1 MTKILVA
8 GLDGAKANF
17 GITRMTY
24 DLVTGELAVDGLKLI
39 ETQKSS
45 AKTVRVSSDNLRRC
59 REIAEGIRD
68 GIQGCTVA
76 FGEVPFGGKSADAV
90 HAFGMVIGLY
100 ASLPIPMIEVM
111 PQETKLAT
119 VGTKTASKE
128 EMIEWAFETYPNA
141 PWLTTKRGGAMVP
154 VLKNEHLADAAAIV
168 HAGVKT
174 PAFQQTIAILRASQG
189 IAVPAARPF
198 VSAF

>member
-1 MTKILVA
+1 MTKIRVV

-24 DLVTGELAVDGLKLI
+24 DLVTGELDIEALKLI
-39 ETQKSS
+39 ETQKST

-68 GIQGCTVA
+68 GIQGCVVA
-76 FGEVPFGGKSADAV
+76 FGEVPYGGKSAEAA

-100 ASLPIPMIEVM
+100 ASLPIPMIEVQ
-111 PQETKLAT
+111 PTETKLAT
-119 VGTKTASKE
+119 VGTRTASKE

-141 PWLTTKRGGAMVP
+141 PWLTRKAGGKVVP

-174 PAFQQTIAILRASQG
+174 PAFQQTIAILRANQG
-189 IAVPAARPF
+189 IVLPQKPL

>member
-1 MTKILVA
+1 MSKILVA

-17 GITRMTY
+17 GITRMNY
-24 DLVTGELAVDGLKLI
+24 DLVTGELDIDGLKLI

-59 REIAEGIRD
+59 REIADGIRD
-68 GIQGCTVA
+68 GIDGCTVA
-76 FGEVPFGGKSADAV
+76 FGEVPYGGKSADAV

-111 PQETKLAT
+111 QQETKLAT

-128 EMIEWAFETYPNA
+128 EMIEWAFNTYPNA
-141 PWLTTKRGGAMVP
+141 PWLTKRVAGKVSP

-174 PAFQQTIAILRASQG
+174 PAFQQVIAIMRASLG
-189 IAVPAARPF
+189 IAVPTPRPM
-198 VSAF
+198 VSQF